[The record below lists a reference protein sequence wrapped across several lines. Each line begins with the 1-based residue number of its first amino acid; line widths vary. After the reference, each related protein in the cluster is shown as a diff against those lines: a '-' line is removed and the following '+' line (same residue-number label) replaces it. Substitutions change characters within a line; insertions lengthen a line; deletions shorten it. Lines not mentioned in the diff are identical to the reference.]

1 MIRLFV
7 GIPIPADIE
16 SHLSM
21 MSAGLPGARW
31 VNEENYH
38 LTLRFI
44 GEVDEG
50 LAGDIDVTLGQI
62 NHPIFELS
70 LEGVGYFG
78 KPNAARAVWA
88 GVAKSENLLHLHA
101 KIETALQRM
110 GQPAEERKYTPHVTL
125 ARMRGTPKAKLTN
138 ISPDIWGL
146 QQDRSPSARSPFFQ
160 VSYLPQVLSIFP
172 KRITLWDKNVRRL
185 RGAAR
190 SSAGLHDLCGC
201 AAARPAS
208 NRPRHT

>member
-21 MSAGLPGARW
+21 MLAGLPGARW

-125 ARMRGTPKAKLTN
+125 ARIRGTPKAKLDEY
-138 ISPDIWGL
+138 IAGHMGFAAGPIAV
-146 QQDRSPSARSPFFQ
+146 RSFTLFSSF
-160 VSYLPQVLSIFP
+160 LSSSGAIYIP
-172 KRITLWDKNVRRL
+172 EANYTL
-185 RGAAR
+185 G
-190 SSAGLHDLCGC
+190 
-201 AAARPAS
+201 
-208 NRPRHT
+208 

>member
-7 GIPIPADIE
+7 GIPIPADIKLR
-16 SHLSM
+16 LSM

-44 GEVDEG
+44 GDADEG
-50 LAGDIDVTLGQI
+50 LADDIDITLGQI
-62 NHPIFELS
+62 DHPTFELS
-70 LEGVGYFG
+70 LKGVGYFG

-125 ARMRGTPKAKLTN
+125 ARMRGTPKAKLDQY
-138 ISPDIWGL
+138 IARHMGFAAGPIAF
-146 QQDRSPSARSPFFQ
+146 RSFTLFSSF
-160 VSYLPQVLSIFP
+160 LSSSGAIYTP
-172 KRITLWDKNVRRL
+172 EANYTL
-185 RGAAR
+185 G
-190 SSAGLHDLCGC
+190 
-201 AAARPAS
+201 
-208 NRPRHT
+208 

>member
-7 GIPIPADIE
+7 GIPIPADIKLR
-16 SHLSM
+16 LSM

-125 ARMRGTPKAKLTN
+125 ARMRGTPKAKLDEY
-138 ISPDIWGL
+138 IAGHMEFAAGPIAV
-146 QQDRSPSARSPFFQ
+146 RSFTLFSSF
-160 VSYLPQVLSIFP
+160 LSSSGAIYIP
-172 KRITLWDKNVRRL
+172 EANYTL
-185 RGAAR
+185 G
-190 SSAGLHDLCGC
+190 
-201 AAARPAS
+201 
-208 NRPRHT
+208 

>member
-7 GIPIPADIE
+7 GIPIPADIKLR
-16 SHLSM
+16 LSL
-21 MSAGLPGARW
+21 MSGGLPGARW

-50 LAGDIDVTLGQI
+50 LADDIDATLGQI
-62 NHPIFELS
+62 DHAAFELS
-70 LEGVGYFG
+70 LEGAGYFG

-125 ARMRGTPKAKLTN
+125 ARMRGTPKAKLDEY
-138 ISPDIWGL
+138 IAGHMGFAAGPIAV
-146 QQDRSPSARSPFFQ
+146 RSFTLFSSF
-160 VSYLPQVLSIFP
+160 LSSSGAIYIP
-172 KRITLWDKNVRRL
+172 EANYTL
-185 RGAAR
+185 G
-190 SSAGLHDLCGC
+190 
-201 AAARPAS
+201 
-208 NRPRHT
+208 

>member
-7 GIPIPADIE
+7 GIPIPADIRLR
-16 SHLSM
+16 LSM
-21 MSAGLPGARW
+21 MSAGLPGTRW

-50 LAGDIDVTLGQI
+50 LADDIDATLGQI
-62 NHPIFELS
+62 DHAAFELS

-125 ARMRGTPKAKLTN
+125 ARMRGTPKAKLDEY
-138 ISPDIWGL
+138 IAGHMGFAAGPIAV
-146 QQDRSPSARSPFFQ
+146 RSFTLFSSF
-160 VSYLPQVLSIFP
+160 LSSSGAIYIP
-172 KRITLWDKNVRRL
+172 EANYTL
-185 RGAAR
+185 G
-190 SSAGLHDLCGC
+190 
-201 AAARPAS
+201 
-208 NRPRHT
+208 